1 MPTTTN
7 MEQLVINKL
16 TKEQYNQALED
27 DLIIDN
33 ELYFVTDDT
42 KEPSISGNVGD
53 FLVIG
58 EGGKIVAKSF
68 DIAEEMSY

>member
-1 MPTTTN
+1 MPTDTN
-7 MEQLVINKL
+7 ISQLVINKL

-27 DLIIDN
+27 NAIVDT
-33 ELYFVTDDT
+33 ELYFIIDDI
-42 KEPSISGNVGD
+42 KNSITGNVGD

-58 EGGKIVAKSF
+58 ENGQIVTKSF